1 MKKLHWFSNIKWGET
16 YLSLILGCPW
26 NILFSCALDIWL
38 RVRIA
43 HYSKSPI
50 FVQKFNFDK
59 IFEFLRQNWKNIH
72 EYFILK
78 SVKWLSFRG
87 ISFDFDPKLN
97 LQNNGKKFFDQ
108 FLDYSILNSKPCIKI
123 WKKRKNTVTLTTAN
137 HTQNNGE
144 LGCNVGREDYSVEP

>member
-16 YLSLILGCPW
+16 YLSLMLGCPW

-87 ISFDFDPKLN
+87 INFDFDPKLN
-97 LQNNGKKFFDQ
+97 LQNNGKKIFWPISGLFHIKFQ
-108 FLDYSILNSKPCIKI
+108 TLYQNMEEKKKYGHPNYCKPHSK
-123 WKKRKNTVTLTTAN
+123 
-137 HTQNNGE
+137 
-144 LGCNVGREDYSVEP
+144 